1 MLIFW
6 LHALV
11 AIFAVMNPLGNVPI
25 FLALTAN
32 HPPDTRLALARRST
46 VFAFL
51 IVVFFALLG
60 QGILQLFGITL
71 NAFRVGGGILLFM
84 IAFNLLQGRSSQ
96 VHNPSP
102 ADNTEILTKEDIAVV
117 PLATPIMA
125 GPGTIATVMAMDGA
139 GNVISWSSS
148 LLVISAAAVVV
159 FASYLLFY
167 NADRVRNH
175 ISQTAIN
182 LLARMMGLILTT
194 VAVQMVAQGL
204 KGLFPGLG

>member
-1 MLIFW
+1 MLVFW

-11 AIFAVMNPLGNVPI
+11 AVFAVMNPLGNVPI

-32 HPPDTRLALARRST
+32 QLPADRVALARRSAI
-46 VFAFL
+46 FAFL
-51 IVVFFALLG
+51 IILFFALLG

-71 NAFRVGGGILLFM
+71 DAFRVGGGILLFL

-96 VHNPSP
+96 VHSPSP
-102 ADNTEILTKEDIAVV
+102 AENTESLAKDDIAVV
-117 PLATPIMA
+117 PLATPILA

-139 GNVISWSSS
+139 GNGVSWISA
-148 LLVISAAAVVV
+148 LLIIAAAAVVV
-159 FASYLLFY
+159 LATFLLFY
-167 NADRVRNH
+167 NADRVRAR

-194 VAVQMVAQGL
+194 VAVQMIAMGI